1 MKKFWI
7 FVVLFMAVMT
17 ISGCGNQT
25 DLNEQ
30 IKDMYNVSYEE
41 IEGQAR
47 YSDDGMIITVV
58 FDGKDPNDDWW
69 HVRRYVKQEDGR
81 WHISEMWCVESWID
95 KSVEEYRTFTSE
107 YD

>member
-7 FVVLFMAVMT
+7 FVVSIITVVT
-17 ISGCGNQT
+17 ITGCGKQA

-41 IEGQAR
+41 IEGQAK
-47 YSDDGMIITVV
+47 YSDDGMIITVM
-58 FDGKDPNDDWW
+58 FDGENPNDDWW
-69 HVRRYVKQEDGR
+69 RVRRYVKQEDGR
-81 WHISEMWCVESWID
+81 WHISEMGCVESHIN
-95 KSVEEYRTFTSE
+95 KAVEEYRTFTND